1 MKEASEEDLKVAF
14 KEREHGYIEGTTRT
28 QTHTAALHWSFLRN
42 RQQLLN
48 PGREKGFVQPTGH
61 GCGAKATSEKLCSLW
76 STQALTKATLPYQR
90 ARGGVQAPALPRH
103 AQAHCLLPAV

>member
-90 ARGGVQAPALPRH
+90 PRGGVQAPALPRH
-103 AQAHCLLPAV
+103 AQAHCLLLAV